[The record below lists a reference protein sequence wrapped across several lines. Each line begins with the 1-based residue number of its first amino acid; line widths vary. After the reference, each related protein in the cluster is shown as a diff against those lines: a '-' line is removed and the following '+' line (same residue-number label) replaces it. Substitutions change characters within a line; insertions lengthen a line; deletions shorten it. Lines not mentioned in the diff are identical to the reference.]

1 MSRIVRVIVTATG
14 PVLMR
19 VPRNMIMVVIKFVA
33 RLVTVLML
41 MLMLVPM
48 IMLVP
53 MLMLVPMIMLVPMRM
68 LVEMWVPMCY
78 PPIRR
83 GFVQQR
89 RVDLLRWHSVN
100 PGWSRP
106 STSTVLAH

>member
-1 MSRIVRVIVTATG
+1 MSRIVRVILTAAG
-14 PVLMR
+14 PVLMS
-19 VPRNMIMVVIKFVA
+19 VPRNMIMVVIMFVA

-41 MLMLVPM
+41 VLMFMLMLVLVLVPM
-48 IMLVP
+48 IMN
-53 MLMLVPMIMLVPMRM
+53 VPMRM
-68 LVEMWVPMCY
+68 LVEMWMPMRY